1 MSENDIDG
9 KDFSKVR
16 LLLQAGRDLR
26 KLTFNKC
33 KLGKSA
39 LEWIGEGLCKNF
51 TLTEL
56 NLVEN

>member
-1 MSENDIDG
+1 MSENDLDG
-9 KDFSKVR
+9 KEFVKVK

-33 KLGKSA
+33 NLGKNA

-56 NLVEN
+56 SLVEN